1 MQNLPTIIMFT
12 SALFLIWYSVSGIK
26 AKFRAAKKEASL
38 GFGDVPKQGNVDDIF
53 FDYLKKYFS
62 NGSTTVMKDVSLASV
77 TLGKLSADDISPN
90 RKELKINYLIKC
102 ETSSIAIQL
111 NYNINNTTEE
121 SATKKG
127 SPDYILQGLLRQANI
142 LCFSIEINS
151 RKLIPVVL
159 ANIKKDFDN
168 MVAAGGEEADY
179 LEDIDN
185 EENDD
190 E

>member
-1 MQNLPTIIMFT
+1 MQNLPTIIMFI
-12 SALFLIWYSVSGIK
+12 SALFLIWYSIGGIK
-26 AKFRAAKKEASL
+26 VKLRAEKKETSL
-38 GFGDVPKQGNVDDIF
+38 GFDDVPKQGNVDDIF

-62 NGSTTVMKDVSLASV
+62 KEGTTVMKDVSLASV
-77 TLGKLSADDISPN
+77 TLGKLSTEDISPN
-90 RKELKINYLIKC
+90 RRELKINYLIKC
-102 ETSSIAIQL
+102 EASSIAIQL

-127 SPDYILQGLLRQANI
+127 APDYILQGLLRQANI

-168 MVAAGGEEADY
+168 MVASGGDEASY
-179 LEDIDN
+179 LDDTDN